1 MLLLIL
7 DREFGEG
14 GWVSERSEQAREAGW
29 EEKFGASR
37 IAGARPILIDAF
49 LVQRGCLVG

>member
-1 MLLLIL
+1 M
-7 DREFGEG
+7 RE
-14 GWVSERSEQAREAGW
+14 VSKQERMGGW

-49 LVQRGCLVG
+49 LVQRGWLVG

>member
-1 MLLLIL
+1 M
-7 DREFGEG
+7 
-14 GWVSERSEQAREAGW
+14 SERSEQAREAGW

-49 LVQRGCLVG
+49 LVQRGWLVG